1 MIEVVEEAEVK
12 EEGLLLAINVV
23 MKVTLLEIV
32 IKNLAEMG
40 ASHIKD
46 KEEMMEV
53 PILENKITTRM
64 KMQTGEVV
72 MLKEILVGML
82 LPTTTIMVVVGT
94 KMLTWEKQISNG
106 VLGLIKTI
114 KMEEDG
120 MPLLSKMMMVGNE
133 ELV

>member
-12 EEGLLLAINVV
+12 EEGLLLATNVV

-46 KEEMMEV
+46 KEEMTEV
-53 PILENKITTRM
+53 PILENRITTRM

-94 KMLTWEKQISNG
+94 KMQTWEKQISNG